1 MWKTFFIQCQSILM
15 RHLSSCWIDDK
26 QRKLYIYVP
35 LIFAVRHRAFLR
47 VNLADLSS
55 VSGQ

>member
-1 MWKTFFIQCQSILM
+1 M